1 MFCVPTVASA
11 LLPTP
16 LRVHVP
22 YRSPAI
28 AMGEW
33 FAPGGSSGAFLREE
47 LLLKNFL
54 CQRAIQTQ
62 LYNHIQM
69 KNDVHKDWIM
79 QFVEEMGSAQLCA
92 GSRQL
97 HSHTALSVPWNE
109 LLSAVMDAP
118 DETKEVEITGTN
130 RRIGGG
136 SPDNPYLP
144 KVTPRTYT
152 TKISPAAVG
161 QHLLKVREQ
170 LAVEWK
176 HDLGLIPLCNAELRR
191 HRSEVVANHS
201 DELEKLQYEIAP
213 GSIEDEEGNGSP
225 LRTANFDL
233 LKTAV
238 THGALWRLQT
248 ELAAEPT
255 QKHAA
260 EWLARFVRDHGSAFR
275 GGECGWRADRDFIL
289 GMSEQPVSVGKSLGG
304 NPRFIDPVG
313 MAYRLM
319 DLREAVA
326 LEWTEAMKLVPVEH
340 VALRVEEHRAR
351 LEVSVVWSA
360 THPPR
365 VMVEPPPP
373 AGFVWAKLSGGREN
387 E

>member
-130 RRIGGG
+130 RRIGGAPAPRPPRALWIIYSIGASTPTAALAACACARRPLRAPSADFHRDRCLPRAMTMHPVRVRLHRPVRVFASLAAGG
-136 SPDNPYLP
+136 SPDNP
-144 KVTPRTYT
+144 
-152 TKISPAAVG
+152 
-161 QHLLKVREQ
+161 
-170 LAVEWK
+170 
-176 HDLGLIPLCNAELRR
+176 
-191 HRSEVVANHS
+191 
-201 DELEKLQYEIAP
+201 
-213 GSIEDEEGNGSP
+213 
-225 LRTANFDL
+225 
-233 LKTAV
+233 
-238 THGALWRLQT
+238 
-248 ELAAEPT
+248 T
-255 QKHAA
+255 Q
-260 EWLARFVRDHGSAFR
+260 
-275 GGECGWRADRDFIL
+275 AD
-289 GMSEQPVSVGKSLGG
+289 
-304 NPRFIDPVG
+304 
-313 MAYRLM
+313 
-319 DLREAVA
+319 
-326 LEWTEAMKLVPVEH
+326 
-340 VALRVEEHRAR
+340 
-351 LEVSVVWSA
+351 
-360 THPPR
+360 
-365 VMVEPPPP
+365 
-373 AGFVWAKLSGGREN
+373 
-387 E
+387 